1 MKHLAIVIVFATLV
15 LGCKKDS
22 SKNQRLVPASSGNL
36 NHLTVVVDNLLWEDN
51 VGEAMRDVLAAP
63 VNGLAIDEPLFTI
76 NQLPTQVFSGFTTK
90 SRIIVKVEKGK
101 AAGIKVGHDVY
112 AKPQTVVYV
121 SGATNDEIIEQLK
134 SHATEIVDA
143 LKKEEI
149 KEKQRRINL
158 SLFDDTRLKEELGV
172 SMKLPSVYRMAK
184 DENGFFWIRKDITT
198 GTMDLMVYAVP
209 LSTLRPG
216 DSLAMDVVKM
226 RDSVGKAHIEGRLE
240 GSYMITENK
249 YAPFVFE
256 TEIDKKPTIETKG
269 IWEVKNDF
277 MAGPFINYA
286 IEDKAKNRYVIIE
299 GYAFAPSVDKR
310 DYMFE
315 LEAIIRSA
323 KIQ

>member
-101 AAGIKVGHDVY
+101 TAGIKVGHDVY

>member
-36 NHLTVVVDNLLWEDN
+36 NHLTVVVDNLLWEDK

-101 AAGIKVGHDVY
+101 ASGIKVAHDVF

-121 SGATNDEIIEQLK
+121 TGTTNDEIIEQLQSNSNK
-134 SHATEIVDA
+134 IVDA

-226 RDSVGKAHIEGRLE
+226 RDSVGKTHIEGRRE

-249 YAPFVFE
+249 YAPFVFD
-256 TEIDKKPTIETKG
+256 TEIDKKPAIETKG

>member
-1 MKHLAIVIVFATLV
+1 MKHLAIVLVFATLV

-101 AAGIKVGHDVY
+101 TAGIKVGHDVY

-121 SGATNDEIIEQLK
+121 SGATNDEIIQQLK

-184 DENGFFWIRKDITT
+184 DEDGFFWIRKDITT

-249 YAPFVFE
+249 YAPFVFD
-256 TEIDKKPTIETKG
+256 TEIDKKPAIETKG

>member
-101 AAGIKVGHDVY
+101 TAGIKVGHDVY

-249 YAPFVFE
+249 YAPFVFD

>member
-1 MKHLAIVIVFATLV
+1 MKHLAIVAVLATLFF
-15 LGCKKDS
+15 GCKDA

-36 NHLTVVVDNLLWEDN
+36 NHLTVVVDNLLWEDK

-63 VNGLAIDEPLFTI
+63 VPGLAIDEPLFTI

-101 AAGIKVGHDVY
+101 EAGIKVGHDVF

-121 SGATNDEIIEQLK
+121 TGTTNDEIIEQLQ
-134 SHATEIVDA
+134 SHSEEIVKA
-143 LKKEEI
+143 LKDEEI

-172 SMKLPSVYRMAK
+172 SLKLPSVYRMAK
-184 DENGFFWIRKDITT
+184 DEDGFFWIRKDITT

-209 LSTLRPG
+209 LSILRPG
-216 DSLAMDVVKM
+216 DSLAMDVVRM
-226 RDSVGKAHIEGRLE
+226 RDSVGKTHIEGRLE
-240 GSYMITENK
+240 GSYMSTENK

-256 TEIDKKPTIETKG
+256 SQIDKKPTIETKG

-286 IEDKAKNRYVIIE
+286 IEDRAKNRYVIIE